1 MKKII
6 AAALMLMVL
15 RAHAQENKPLTFS
28 GYVETYYSYDFSKP
42 GNHEKAPFLYNH
54 NRHNELNLNLGLL
67 KAAYATDKVRA
78 NVGIMAGTYAQY
90 NMTAEQGLLKNVYE
104 ANVGVKVSGKN
115 NLWVDAGIMPSHIG
129 FESAIGKD
137 SWNLTRSLL
146 AENSPYYESGVRLSY
161 TSANEKWYLAGLVL
175 NSWQRIQRVPGNQT
189 PAFGTQIT
197 YKPNSNVTLNWSS
210 YAGNEQPD
218 SLRRW
223 RYFNNVY
230 GQFQINKK
238 LGLITG
244 FDFGIEQKTN
254 GSTQYNHWL
263 SPVLI
268 VRYSATDKLRLA
280 ARAEYY
286 QDKNGVIIATGTP
299 NGFQTL
305 GYSLN
310 MDYALANSLLWRV
323 EGRLLD
329 SKDRIFD
336 NKSQVVY
343 LTSALCFSF

>member
-90 NMTAEQGLLKNVYE
+90 NMAAEQGLLKNVYE

-115 NLWVDAGIMPSHIG
+115 NLWLDAGIVPSHIG

-175 NSWQRIQRVPGNQT
+175 NGWQRIQRAPGNQT
-189 PAFGTQIT
+189 PAFGTQVT
-197 YKPNSNVTLNWSS
+197 YKPSSSVTLNWSS

-230 GQFQINKK
+230 GQFQLNEK
-238 LGLITG
+238 LGLIAG
-244 FDFGIEQKTN
+244 FDFGIEQKFTE
-254 GSTQYNHWL
+254 SSQYNHWL
-263 SPVLI
+263 SPVAI
-268 VRYSATDKLRLA
+268 VRYSANDKLRLA

-286 QDKNGVIIATGTP
+286 QDKNGVIIATGTA

>member
-42 GNHEKAPFLYNH
+42 GNHEKAPFFYNH

-90 NMTAEQGLLKNVYE
+90 NMAAEQGLLKNVYE

-175 NSWQRIQRVPGNQT
+175 NGWQRIQRVPGNQT

-210 YAGNEQPD
+210 YAGDEQPD

-254 GSTQYNHWL
+254 GSTRYNHWL

-286 QDKNGVIIATGTP
+286 QDKNGVIIATGTA

-310 MDYALANSLLWRV
+310 MDYALANNLLWRV